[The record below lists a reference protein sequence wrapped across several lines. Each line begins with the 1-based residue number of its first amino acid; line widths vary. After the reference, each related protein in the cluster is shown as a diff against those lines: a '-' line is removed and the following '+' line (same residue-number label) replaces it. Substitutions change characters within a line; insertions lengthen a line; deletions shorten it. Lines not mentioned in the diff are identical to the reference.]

1 MDTITHLALGACIG
15 EVLATRSI
23 GKKALVIGA
32 VAQSIPD
39 ADFICSLW
47 MEPSANVLAHRG
59 FTHSF
64 LFAVLLVPLLAWL
77 AQRWWK
83 KGTFKFWILFFGIQ
97 LLVHIGIDAF
107 NAYGTGWFEPFSHA
121 RISFHTLFVAD
132 PFFSVPL
139 GIAALVLVVLRTS
152 DYHTRM
158 YWAMGSI
165 VLSVLYLGYGLI
177 NKMQIDAAVKSSLH
191 HQGIEHQQYFTT
203 PTPFN
208 TWLWFI
214 VATNASGNFVAHRSV
229 WDDEEKIEFTF
240 FPRQDSLLARA
251 GDAQEVNRLKRF
263 SQGYYTVAMEG
274 DTLLFNDLRF
284 GQMIG
289 WENPKAGFVFH
300 YYLDPP
306 LDNKLVLQRGRFQ
319 GWDGATAKS
328 FLKRATGRPLR

>member
-15 EVLATRSI
+15 EVMATKQI

-32 VAQSIPD
+32 VAQLIPD

-64 LFAVLLVPLLAWL
+64 LFAILFVPLLAWV
-77 AQRWWK
+77 AHRWWG
-83 KGTFKFWILFFGIQ
+83 KGSFKFWAQFFGLQ
-97 LLVHIGIDAF
+97 LLVHIGIDTF
-107 NAYGTGWFEPFSHA
+107 NAYGTGWFEPFSHE
-121 RISFHTLFVAD
+121 RISFNILFVAD

-139 GIAALVLVVLRTS
+139 GIATLFLFILRAS
-152 DYHTRM
+152 DLRKRM
-158 YWAMGSI
+158 YWAIGSI
-165 VLSVLYLGYGLI
+165 VLSTLYVGYGLI
-177 NKMQIDAAVKSSLH
+177 NKMQIDSKVKSALD
-191 HQGIEHQQYFTT
+191 HQGIQHQHYFTT

-208 TWLWFI
+208 TWLWFV
-214 VATNASGNFVAHRSV
+214 VATNDSGSYVTHRSV
-229 WDDEEKIEFTF
+229 WDSGDEIDFTF
-240 FPRQDSLLARA
+240 FPRQDSLLALA
-251 GDAQEVNRLKRF
+251 DDVQEVNRLKRF

-289 WENPKAGFVFH
+289 WEDPNAGFVFH
-300 YYLDPP
+300 YYLNPP

-319 GWDGATAKS
+319 GWDSSTAKS
-328 FLKRATGRPLR
+328 LVKRATGRP